1 MIYACVFT
9 PLHVTGIETT
19 SSKHASHYYIHT
31 HLLVSGGG
39 VTDMCIL
46 STYAKHGVTDMVYAH
61 VHNAS
66 TIHTH
71 LLVSGDGVCQVV

>member
-1 MIYACVFT
+1 MPYAT
-9 PLHVTGIETT
+9 ARYGNQKITGY
-19 SSKHASHYYIHT
+19 KRARQYYIHT

-39 VTDMCIL
+39 VTDTYDLFL
-46 STYAKHGVTDMVYAH
+46 STYAMHGVTDMVYSH
-61 VHNAS
+61 VHNAC